1 VAASVGSNKE
11 STPTVWRSSATF
23 EVGLAPCA
31 FEVGPGTW
39 VSRSG
44 RARPAGD
51 GPVMVCAMPPTG
63 AKLAVPLADGGT
75 LEAELFLPSSG
86 AGPHPGVLVLHESF
100 GLNDDMRRIAARFA
114 EEGYAALLPNLFSHG
129 SRIVCLSRVMT
140 DMVRGSIDRE
150 IADILAA
157 REALAERADVDADRI
172 AVAGFCLGGGFA
184 LIAATKPGFKAA
196 AVNYGD
202 VPKSR
207 AKLDGVCP
215 VVASFGSKDR
225 MFGRNMAE
233 RLEAHLSAL
242 GIEHDVQT
250 YNGAG
255 HSFFSQHEGW
265 QGWLARVPTPMMV
278 GPDADASADGW
289 RRMLGF
295 FDEHVRHTAS
305 QA

>member
-1 VAASVGSNKE
+1 VAVSAGSNNE
-11 STPTVWRSSATF
+11 STPTVWRSPDVF
-23 EVGLAPCA
+23 EVGLGA
-31 FEVGPGTW
+31 W
-39 VSRSG
+39 
-44 RARPAGD
+44 PAGD
-51 GPVMVCAMPPTG
+51 GPVIVCAMLPTG

-75 LEAELFLPSSG
+75 LEAELFLPSTG

-114 EEGYAALLPNLFSHG
+114 EEGYAVLLPNLFSHG

-157 REALAERADVDADRI
+157 REVLAEREDVVAGRI

-215 VVASFGSKDR
+215 VVASFGSK
-225 MFGRNMAE
+225 
-233 RLEAHLSAL
+233 
-242 GIEHDVQT
+242 
-250 YNGAG
+250 
-255 HSFFSQHEGW
+255 
-265 QGWLARVPTPMMV
+265 
-278 GPDADASADGW
+278 GP
-289 RRMLGF
+289 
-295 FDEHVRHTAS
+295 HVRAQHGRTPGGAS
-305 QA
+305 ECARR

>member
-1 VAASVGSNKE
+1 MVSAMASTGECLAIPLTDGS
-11 STPTVWRSSATF
+11 S
-23 EVGLAPCA
+23 
-31 FEVGPGTW
+31 
-39 VSRSG
+39 
-44 RARPAGD
+44 
-51 GPVMVCAMPPTG
+51 
-63 AKLAVPLADGGT
+63 
-75 LEAELFLPSSG
+75 LEAELFLPRAG
-86 AGPHPGVLVLHESF
+86 GPGGGAEGQAPPLPDADGAERRADGAEGRAGPYPGVLVLHESF
-100 GLNDDMRRIAARFA
+100 GLNDDMRRIASRFA
-114 EEGYAALLPNLFSHG
+114 EEGYAVLLPNLFSHG

-157 REALAERADVDADRI
+157 RAALAEREDVDADRI

-202 VPKSR
+202 VPKDR
-207 AKLDGVCP
+207 AKLGGVCP

-233 RLEAHLSAL
+233 RLEAHLGAL
-242 GIEHDVQT
+242 GVEHDIQT
-250 YNGAG
+250 YDGAG

-265 QGWLARVPTPMMV
+265 QGWLARMPTPMMV

-295 FDEHVRHTAS
+295 FAEHVRDGAS
-305 QA
+305 